1 MVGGMV
7 GGDGREDFLRGIVGG
22 NGTWEGLG
30 GGGWLGGRLAN
41 DRGDS
46 VKMVAGTE
54 RKKGMVSGR
63 NLESRG
69 RKGKIHEDEK
79 FYILQCTVFKI
90 RDKSLIWVFL
100 LGF

>member
-1 MVGGMV
+1 M
-7 GGDGREDFLRGIVGG
+7 
-22 NGTWEGLG
+22 
-30 GGGWLGGRLAN
+30 GGRLAN

-79 FYILQCTVFKI
+79 FYILQCSVFKS